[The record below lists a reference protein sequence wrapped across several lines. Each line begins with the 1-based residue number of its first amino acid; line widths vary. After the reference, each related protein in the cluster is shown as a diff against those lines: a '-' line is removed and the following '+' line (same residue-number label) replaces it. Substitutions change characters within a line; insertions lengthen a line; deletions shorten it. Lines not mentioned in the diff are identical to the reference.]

1 MEFPEAREKILSILE
16 PYVPKQF
23 TIEVRDKALLDN
35 PDLYIYIGIIK
46 LSTDWSIF
54 FTIDI
59 SDPEYTSWILFSN
72 HISDTLDFFN
82 YIDLNFSR
90 DLKRLELFLEHWE
103 ITENY
108 FRTMSDL
115 FGSL

>member
-46 LSTDWSIF
+46 LSTDWSIL

-59 SDPEYTSWILFSN
+59 SDPEYTSWILLSN

-90 DLKRLELFLEHWE
+90 DLKRLKLFLEHWE

-115 FGSL
+115 FGTL

>member
-23 TIEVRDKALLDN
+23 TIEVRGKALDN
-35 PDLYIYIGIIK
+35 PYSYIYIGIIK

-59 SDPEYTSWILFSN
+59 SDPETTSWALFSN
-72 HISDTLDFFN
+72 HISDTLFFN

-90 DLKRLELFLEHWE
+90 DLKRLKLFLEHWE

-115 FGSL
+115 FRSL